1 MPLSELDFIKAACGH
16 GDYLLL
22 RAQLSGEQLEGSAF
36 QELARRLCSR
46 RRGVGAD
53 GVLAFTR
60 KQSHPCTVYAA
71 SPRFPNDTISGDALF
86 CAARFLFDQGE
97 YGIKPFPLQFQGRLF
112 TVESVDSQNFRIEI
126 PPPSNAGQEPDWNRP
141 LLRTRIQ
148 ETDLVPWEGACRLGT
163 VYAPASDTAVLRKT
177 ARALAQAP
185 RAQAQ
190 GVAHQPLV
198 AFSTPQ
204 KDLVTAWV
212 YATSWFDQSFAAAAV
227 ALHSHLEGLSS
238 SEVLVSLNNQPF
250 YLQVELPG
258 PRVWVTA
265 PVQYIFQGL
274 YSAETSFF

>member
-1 MPLSELDFIKAACGH
+1 MSLSEIDFIKAACGN

-22 RAQLSGEQLEGSAF
+22 RAQLSGEQLEGSTF
-36 QELARRLCSR
+36 HELARRLCSR

-71 SPRFPNDTISGDALF
+71 SPRFPEQTISGDALF

-126 PPPSNAGQEPDWNRP
+126 PPPSNGGQEADWNRP
-141 LLRTRIQ
+141 LVRTRFQ

-163 VYAPASDTAVLRKT
+163 VYAPASDPAVIRKT
-177 ARALAQAP
+177 ARSLAQSP
-185 RAQAQ
+185 SLS
-190 GVAHQPLV
+190 HQPLV

-212 YATSWFDQSFAAAAV
+212 YAAGWFDQSFAAAAV
-227 ALHSHLEGLSS
+227 ALHSHLEGLSA

-250 YLQVELPG
+250 YLQLELPG
-258 PRVWVTA
+258 PRIWVTA
-265 PVQYIFQGL
+265 PVRYIFQGL